1 VNLASRGLRNMD
13 TGKEK
18 ITDSLEVR
26 ALRQQARKVY
36 LESLVAAVILTAA
49 SLAVPAVSMGR

>member
-1 VNLASRGLRNMD
+1 VNLARRGLRHMD
-13 TGKEK
+13 GEKEK

-36 LESLVAAVILTAA
+36 LESFVAAVVLTAA
-49 SLAVPAVSMGR
+49 AVAVPVM